1 MYLDFRFYFH
11 IIGGTQ
17 LAVAWVTTSESYT
30 KVEISHVPAGV
41 PGSTP
46 KTLPALPL
54 ADGGG
59 VVTLP
64 SDPVLHYLR
73 IIVKDD
79 GSSEK
84 KIPPF
89 YVDFNNHRKF

>member
-1 MYLDFRFYFH
+1 M
-11 IIGGTQ
+11 
-17 LAVAWVTTSESYT
+17 
-30 KVEISHVPAGV
+30 PAGV
-41 PGSTP
+41 PGSAP
-46 KTLPALPL
+46 NTLPAVPL

-59 VVTLP
+59 VITLP
-64 SDPVLHYLR
+64 SDPVLYYLK